1 MRLRIETGIFQ
12 ASQKIWLPYL
22 VSFNFCLIKY
32 VFFPILKS
40 EFIAGVGEVEKA
52 NVVYICV
59 LVPNVHPVDTL
70 YCLLDRN
77 FVVPIR
83 TRLNRSLV

>member
-1 MRLRIETGIFQ
+1 MRLHIETGIFQ

-40 EFIAGVGEVEKA
+40 EFVAGVGEVEKA
-52 NVVYICV
+52 NVYICV

-70 YCLLDRN
+70 LL
-77 FVVPIR
+77 
-83 TRLNRSLV
+83 TR